1 MERRPGPLTEWTW
14 VEHDFNTPC
23 QACSQPEQP
32 GVKYLV
38 RQYLKIA
45 DVNTLCLLNPQ
56 PGDHD
61 RQAAYDRANQQR

>member
-14 VEHDFNTPC
+14 VEHDLNTPC
-23 QACSQPEQP
+23 QACPQPEQP
-32 GVKYLV
+32 GVEYLV
-38 RQYLKIA
+38 RQCRKIA

-61 RQAAYDRANQQR
+61 RQVVYDRANQQR